1 MIYNNLL
8 LNKGIF
14 DQLINYFKSD
24 RIQNAYIF
32 HGENGIGKE
41 AHAIEFFA
49 AMNCKNPLENYSGCG
64 M

>member
-1 MIYNNLL
+1 MLVLL
-8 LNKGIF
+8 MGK

-24 RIQNAYIF
+24 KIQNAYIF

-49 AMNCKNPLENYSGCG
+49 AMINRLKP
-64 M
+64 